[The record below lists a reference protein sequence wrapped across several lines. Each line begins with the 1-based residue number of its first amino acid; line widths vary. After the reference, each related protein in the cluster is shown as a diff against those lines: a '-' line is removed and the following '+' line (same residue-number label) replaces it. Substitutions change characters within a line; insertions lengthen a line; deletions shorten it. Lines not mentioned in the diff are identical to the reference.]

1 MDANVFDFIE
11 SLVMFCKSVLEIPIE
26 LYTTGLEICP
36 WVFEF
41 LMDIKVEHGI
51 DILGI
56 IPDLQNVIRELEN
69 ILKVIG

>member
-41 LMDIKVEHGI
+41 LMDVKVEHGI